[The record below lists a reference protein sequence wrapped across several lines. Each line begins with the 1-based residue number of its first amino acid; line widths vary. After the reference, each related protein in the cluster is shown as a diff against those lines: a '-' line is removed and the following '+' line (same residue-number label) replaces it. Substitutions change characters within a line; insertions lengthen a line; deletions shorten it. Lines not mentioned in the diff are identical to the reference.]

1 MKVKSLY
8 GSCLF
13 VGLLFMQN
21 LLAQNMTTI
30 TGKVISAN
38 DESVLAGVSVRLKGT
53 SEGVNTDKNGN
64 FEMKVSQTNGTLV
77 FTYVGFNAR
86 EVNING
92 QSVVNVSLTPS
103 DTKLQ
108 NVVII
113 GYGTVKKSD
122 LTGSVSQVK
131 AEQINAFPTT
141 SLMQSLSGRASGVQ
155 VLQNTGAPGDGISIR
170 IRGTNSLQGNNEP
183 LYVIDG
189 FPTDDPT
196 LVNNADIESIEILKD
211 ASATAIYGSRGAN
224 GVVLITTKKGKAGKT
239 QVNIESSY
247 SSQTLRK
254 KLKLMNAKQYATL
267 YNEQQINDNGTPF
280 FSQGYIDSLG
290 KGYDWQNLVFQAAPM
305 KTLSVNIN
313 GGTEKT
319 QFSVTGSTVNQ
330 KGIIK
335 GSEYSR
341 YSLDF
346 NINHAI
352 SKKLNV
358 SLASIMTRTMND
370 QLNDGAGS
378 NRGQSMIS
386 GAISAPPTLTP
397 YNADGSYT
405 VLSTSYPFI
414 SSGIVNPL
422 NYINEQTNQI
432 RQNKILTNAAVIYNP
447 IPELAIKVSGGIV
460 YSADRNDAY
469 TSTKFV
475 NSTGVA
481 NVSTNESTSLLSEN
495 TVSYNKTFNKKHAV
509 SAVAGFTYQDFNNTS
524 LSGSGVGFFSDI
536 TQTYSLGSSATPG
549 IPGSGYSASAIISY
563 LGRVNYTYNNKYLA
577 TVSYRAD
584 GASVYSNG
592 NKWGYFPSA
601 ALAWRVS
608 NENFFRNIKFISDLK
623 LRAGWGNTG
632 SQAIG
637 AYTTLNQLSAGHTVF
652 NDALYV
658 SYAPGTRLPGD
669 LKWETTEQKDIGLD
683 MGFLNNRI
691 LVTADY
697 YIKNTRD
704 LLNNVQL
711 PPSFGWTSTIQN
723 IGEVQNKGFEFA
735 VDARAFTG
743 KFKWDINGNI
753 SFNKNKVVKL
763 AGDKDILGGIL
774 SQAIIIDNS
783 NILREGQPIGRFWGY
798 LEDGYDENGH
808 IKFKDLDGDGQITP
822 ADETYIGD
830 PNPDFT
836 YGFNSVMNYKN
847 LELSFFIQ
855 GTYGNDIFNVNTI
868 NNTIDYGYG
877 LNMPEEVFTNHW
889 TPTNT
894 NAKYPVIS
902 RSVTAKVSN
911 RYIEDGSYM
920 RLKNIQLA
928 YNLSGEVLKVNWI
941 RNLQLYVSGQN
952 LLTLTKYSWY
962 DPEVNARGSGNSTS
976 IGYDWYS
983 YPTSK
988 SVTFGIRAGF

>member
-1 MKVKSLY
+1 MKVKPLY
-8 GSCLF
+8 AFCLF
-13 VGLLFMQN
+13 VALLFTQN
-21 LLAQNMTTI
+21 LFAQNIISI
-30 TGKVISAN
+30 TGNVVSAN
-38 DESVLAGVSVRLKGT
+38 DQTVLAGVSVRLKGT
-53 SEGVNTDKNGN
+53 SKGANTDKNGN
-64 FEMKVSQTNGTLV
+64 FEMKLSQKNGTLV
-77 FTYVGFNAR
+77 FTHVGFNAK

-92 QSVVNVSLTPS
+92 KSIINVSLTPS

-108 NVVII
+108 DVVII

-131 AEQINAFPTT
+131 AEQVNAFPTT
-141 SLMQSLSGRASGVQ
+141 SVMQSLSGRASGVQ

-239 QVNIESSY
+239 QVNVESSY

-267 YNEQQINDNGTPF
+267 YNEQQVNDNGTPF
-280 FSQGYIDSLG
+280 FSQGYIDSLRTG
-290 KGYDWQNLVFQAAPM
+290 FDWQNLVFQTAPM

-319 QFSVTGSTVNQ
+319 QFSITGSTVDQ

-422 NYINEQTNQI
+422 NYINEQTNQTS
-432 RQNKILTNAAVIYNP
+432 QNKILTNAAVIYNP

-481 NVSTNESTSLLSEN
+481 SVSTSESTSLLSEN
-495 TVSYNKTFNKKHAV
+495 TISYNKTFNKKHAV

-524 LSGSGVGFFSDI
+524 LNGSGVGFFSDV

-608 NENFFRNIKFISDLK
+608 NENFFRNINFISDLK
-623 LRAGWGNTG
+623 LRTGWGNTG

-637 AYTTLNQLSAGHTVF
+637 AYTTLNQLSPGHTVF
-652 NDALYV
+652 NNGLYV

-683 MGFLNNRI
+683 IGFLNNRI

-763 AGDKDILGGIL
+763 SGDKDILGGIL
-774 SQAIIIDNS
+774 SQAIIVDNS

-847 LELSFFIQ
+847 FELSFFIQ

-941 RNLQLYVSGQN
+941 RNLQLYISCQN

>member
-8 GSCLF
+8 TFCF
-13 VGLLFMQN
+13 FAGLLFTQN
-21 LLAQNMTTI
+21 SFAQNNTTI
-30 TGKVISAN
+30 TGKVISAK
-38 DESVLAGVSVRLKGT
+38 DQTALAGVSIRLKGT
-53 SEGVNTDKNGN
+53 SRGVNTDKNGN
-64 FEMKVSQTNGTLV
+64 FEIEVSQKNGTLI
-77 FTYVGFNAR
+77 FSYVGFNLK

-92 QSVVNVSLTPS
+92 QSQINVSLMPS

-108 NVVII
+108 DVVVI
-113 GYGTVKKSD
+113 GYGTVKKRD

-131 AEQINAFPTT
+131 SDQINAFPTT
-141 SLMQSLSGRASGVQ
+141 SVMQSLSGRASGVQ
-155 VLQNTGAPGDGISIR
+155 VMQNTGAPGDGISIR

-189 FPTDDPT
+189 FPTSDAS
-196 LVNNADIESIEILKD
+196 LVNNSDIESIEILKD

-224 GVVLITTKKGKAGKT
+224 GVVLITTKKGKVGKT
-239 QVNIESSY
+239 EVNVESSY

-254 KLKLMNAKQYATL
+254 KLKFMNAKEYATL
-267 YNEQQINDNGTPF
+267 YNEQAVNDNVAPF

-290 KGYDWQNLVFQAAPM
+290 AGFDWQDLVFYTAPM

-319 QFSVTGSTVNQ
+319 QFSITGSTIDQ
-330 KGIIK
+330 QGIIK

-346 NINHAI
+346 NIHHTI

-358 SLASIMTRTMND
+358 RLATIMSRTMND
-370 QLNDGAGS
+370 QLNDGRGS

-397 YNADGSYT
+397 YNSDGSYR
-405 VLSTSYPFI
+405 VLSTAYPFI
-414 SSGIVNPL
+414 ASGIVNPL
-422 NYINEQTNQI
+422 NYIYQQSNQF
-432 RQNKILTNAAVIYNP
+432 RTNKILSNASVIYKP
-447 IPELAIKVSGGIV
+447 IPELAIKISGGIV
-460 YSADRNDAY
+460 YSDSRNDAY

-475 NSTGVA
+475 SSSGTASVSNSQ
-481 NVSTNESTSLLSEN
+481 STSLLSEN
-495 TVSYNKTFNKKHAV
+495 TISYNKTFNQKHAL

-524 LSGSGVGFFSDI
+524 LNGSGVGFFSDI
-536 TQTYSLGSSATPG
+536 TQTYSLGSATTPG
-549 IPGSGYSASAIISY
+549 IPGSGYSASSLISY
-563 LGRVNYTYNNKYLA
+563 LGRINYTYDNKYLA
-577 TVSYRAD
+577 TISYRSD

-608 NENFFRNIKFISDLK
+608 NETFFRNITFISDLK
-623 LRAGWGNTG
+623 LRAGWGYTG

-637 AYTTLNQLSAGHTVF
+637 AYTTLNQLSSGHTVF
-652 NDALYV
+652 NNALYV
-658 SYAPGTRLPGD
+658 TYAPGTRLPGD

-683 MGFLNNRI
+683 LGILGNRI
-691 LVTADY
+691 LITADY

-723 IGEVQNKGFEFA
+723 IGQVQNTGFEFG
-735 VDARAFTG
+735 VDARALTG

-753 SFNKNKVVKL
+753 SFNRNKVVKL
-763 AGDKDILGGIL
+763 AGHKDILGGKL
-774 SQAIIIDNS
+774 SQALVIDNS

-798 LEDGYDENGH
+798 VEDGYDEKGY
-808 IKFKDLDGDGQITP
+808 IKFKDLDSDGQIT
-822 ADETYIGD
+822 ANDETYIGN
-830 PNPDFT
+830 PNPDFI

-847 LELSFFIQ
+847 FEFSFFVQ
-855 GTYGNDIFNVNTI
+855 GTYGNDIFNVNTV

-877 LNMPEEVFTNHW
+877 LNMPEAVYSGHW

-911 RYIEDGSYM
+911 RFIEDGSYL

-928 YNLSGEVLKVNWI
+928 YNLSGESLKVNWI
-941 RNLQLYVSGQN
+941 RNIQFYISGQN

-962 DPEVNARGSGNSTS
+962 DPEVNATGSGNSTS
-976 IGYDWYS
+976 LGYDWYS
-983 YPTSK
+983 YPTAK
-988 SVTFGIRAGF
+988 SITFGIRAGF

>member
-632 SQAIG
+632 SQSIG

>member
-21 LLAQNMTTI
+21 LFAQNMTTI

-64 FEMKVSQTNGTLV
+64 FEMKVSQANGTLV
-77 FTYVGFNAR
+77 FTYVGFNAK

-447 IPELAIKVSGGIV
+447 VPELAIKVSGGIV

-763 AGDKDILGGIL
+763 DGDKDILGGIL

>member
-21 LLAQNMTTI
+21 LFAQNMTTI

-64 FEMKVSQTNGTLV
+64 FEMKVSQANGTLV
-77 FTYVGFNAR
+77 FTYVGFNAK

-447 IPELAIKVSGGIV
+447 VPELAIKVSGGIV

-469 TSTKFV
+469 ISTKFV

-632 SQAIG
+632 SQSIG

-723 IGEVQNKGFEFA
+723 IGVVQNKGFEFA

>member
-21 LLAQNMTTI
+21 LFAQNMTTI

-64 FEMKVSQTNGTLV
+64 FEMKVSQANGTLV
-77 FTYVGFNAR
+77 FTYVGFNAK

-447 IPELAIKVSGGIV
+447 VPELAIKVSGGIV

>member
-1 MKVKSLY
+1 MKGKSLY
-8 GSCLF
+8 AACLF

-21 LLAQNMTTI
+21 LFAQNITTI
-30 TGKVISAN
+30 TGKVISAK
-38 DESVLAGVSVRLKGT
+38 DQSDLVGVSVRLKGT
-53 SEGVNTDKNGN
+53 TKGVNTDKNGN
-64 FEMKVSQTNGTLV
+64 FEMKVSRQNGTLV
-77 FTYVGFNAR
+77 FTHIGFNAK
-86 EVNING
+86 EVSINR
-92 QSVVNVSLTPS
+92 QSMINVSLTPAE
-103 DTKLQ
+103 TKLQ
-108 NVVII
+108 DVVVI

-131 AEQINAFPTT
+131 SEQINAFPTT
-141 SLMQSLSGRASGVQ
+141 SVMQSLSGRAAGVQ

-189 FPTDDPT
+189 FPTDDPS
-196 LVNNADIESIEILKD
+196 LVNNADIASIEILKD

-224 GVVLITTKKGKAGKT
+224 GVVLITTKKGKAGRT
-239 QVNIESSY
+239 QVNVESSY

-254 KLKLMNAKQYATL
+254 KLKLMNAKQYASL
-267 YNEQQINDNGTPF
+267 YNEQQVNDNGTSF
-280 FSQGYIDSLG
+280 FSQSYIDSLG
-290 KGYDWQNLVFQAAPM
+290 TGFDWQDLVFQTAPM

-313 GGTEKT
+313 GGTDKT
-319 QFSVTGSTVNQ
+319 QFSITGSTVDQ

-341 YSLDF
+341 YSLDL
-346 NINHAI
+346 NLNHAI
-352 SKKLNV
+352 SKKINV

-397 YNADGSYT
+397 YNRDGSYR

-422 NYINEQTNQI
+422 NYINEQTDQV
-432 RQNKILTNAAVIYNP
+432 RQNKILTNASVIYNP

-460 YSADRNDAY
+460 YSVGRNDEY

-475 NSTGVA
+475 NSTGNA
-481 NVSTNESTSLLSEN
+481 SVSTSESTSLLSEN
-495 TVSYNKTFNKKHAV
+495 TISYNKTFNKKHTV

-563 LGRVNYTYNNKYLA
+563 LGRVNYTYDNKYLA

-608 NENFFRNIKFISDLK
+608 NENFFRNINFISDLK

-637 AYTTLNQLSAGHTVF
+637 AYTTLNQLSSGHTVF
-652 NDALYV
+652 NNGLYV

-669 LKWETTEQKDIGLD
+669 LKWETTEQKDLGLD
-683 MGFLNNRI
+683 LGFLNNRI
-691 LVTADY
+691 LITADY

-763 AGDKDILGGIL
+763 AGDEDILGGIL
-774 SQAIIIDNS
+774 SQAIIVDNS

-798 LEDGYDENGH
+798 LEDGYDEKGH

-847 LELSFFIQ
+847 FELSFFIQ

-877 LNMPEEVFTNHW
+877 LNMPEQVFTNHW
-889 TPTNT
+889 TPANT

>member
-8 GSCLF
+8 TFCF
-13 VGLLFMQN
+13 FAGLLFTQN
-21 LLAQNMTTI
+21 SFAQNNTTI
-30 TGKVISAN
+30 TGKVISAK
-38 DESVLAGVSVRLKGT
+38 DQTALAGVSIRLKGT
-53 SEGVNTDKNGN
+53 SRGVNTDKNGN
-64 FEMKVSQTNGTLV
+64 FEIEVSQKNGTLI
-77 FTYVGFNAR
+77 FSYVGFNLK

-92 QSVVNVSLTPS
+92 QSQINVSLMPS

-108 NVVII
+108 DVVVI
-113 GYGTVKKSD
+113 GYGTVKKRD

-131 AEQINAFPTT
+131 SDQINAFPTT
-141 SLMQSLSGRASGVQ
+141 SVMQSLSGRASGVQ
-155 VLQNTGAPGDGISIR
+155 VMQNTGAPGDGISIR

-189 FPTDDPT
+189 FPTSDAS
-196 LVNNADIESIEILKD
+196 LVNNSDIESIEILKD

-224 GVVLITTKKGKAGKT
+224 GVVLITTKKGKVGKT
-239 QVNIESSY
+239 EVNVESSY

-254 KLKLMNAKQYATL
+254 KLKFMNAKEYATL
-267 YNEQQINDNGTPF
+267 YNEQAVNDNVAPF
-280 FSQGYIDSLG
+280 FSQDYIDSLG
-290 KGYDWQNLVFQAAPM
+290 AGFDWQDLVFYTAPM

-319 QFSVTGSTVNQ
+319 QFSITGSTIDQ
-330 KGIIK
+330 QGIIK

-346 NINHAI
+346 NIHHTI

-358 SLASIMTRTMND
+358 RLATIMSRTMND
-370 QLNDGAGS
+370 QLNDGRGS

-397 YNADGSYT
+397 YNSDGSYR
-405 VLSTSYPFI
+405 VLSTAYPFI
-414 SSGIVNPL
+414 ASGIVNPL
-422 NYINEQTNQI
+422 NYIYQQSNQF
-432 RQNKILTNAAVIYNP
+432 RTNKILSNASVIYKP
-447 IPELAIKVSGGIV
+447 IPELAIKISGGIV
-460 YSADRNDAY
+460 YSDSRNDAY

-475 NSTGVA
+475 SSSGTASVSNSQ
-481 NVSTNESTSLLSEN
+481 STSLLSEN
-495 TVSYNKTFNKKHAV
+495 TISYNKTFNQKHAL

-524 LSGSGVGFFSDI
+524 LNGSGVGFFSDI
-536 TQTYSLGSSATPG
+536 TQTYSLGSATTPG
-549 IPGSGYSASAIISY
+549 IPGSGYSASSLISY
-563 LGRVNYTYNNKYLA
+563 LGRINYTYDNKYLA
-577 TVSYRAD
+577 TISYRSD

-608 NENFFRNIKFISDLK
+608 NETFFRNITFISDLK
-623 LRAGWGNTG
+623 LRAGWGYTG

-637 AYTTLNQLSAGHTVF
+637 AYTTLNQLSSGHTVF
-652 NDALYV
+652 NNALYV
-658 SYAPGTRLPGD
+658 TYAPGTRLPGD

-683 MGFLNNRI
+683 LGILGNRI
-691 LVTADY
+691 LITADY

-723 IGEVQNKGFEFA
+723 IGQVQNTGFEFG
-735 VDARAFTG
+735 VDARALTG

-753 SFNKNKVVKL
+753 SFNRNKVVKL
-763 AGDKDILGGIL
+763 AGHKDILGGKL
-774 SQAIIIDNS
+774 SQALVIDNS

-798 LEDGYDENGH
+798 VEDGYDEKGY
-808 IKFKDLDGDGQITP
+808 IKFKDLDSDGQIT
-822 ADETYIGD
+822 ANDETYIGN
-830 PNPDFT
+830 PNPDFI

-847 LELSFFIQ
+847 FEFSFFVQ
-855 GTYGNDIFNVNTI
+855 GTYGNDIFNVNTV

-877 LNMPEEVFTNHW
+877 LNMPEAVYSGHW

-911 RYIEDGSYM
+911 RFIEDGSYL

-928 YNLSGEVLKVNWI
+928 YNLSGESLKVNWI
-941 RNLQLYVSGQN
+941 RNIQFYISGQN

-962 DPEVNARGSGNSTS
+962 DPEVNATGSGNSTS
-976 IGYDWYS
+976 LGYDWYS
-983 YPTSK
+983 YPTAK
-988 SVTFGIRAGF
+988 SITFGIRAGF